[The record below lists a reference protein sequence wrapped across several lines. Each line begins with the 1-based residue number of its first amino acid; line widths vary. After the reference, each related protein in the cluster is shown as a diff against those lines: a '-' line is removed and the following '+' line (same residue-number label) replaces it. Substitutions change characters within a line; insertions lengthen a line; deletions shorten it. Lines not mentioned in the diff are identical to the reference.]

1 MSGEPVGPLQGWGG
15 YRSPGWLRREPHPW
29 QLGDE
34 AEQDTHSGQS
44 TLPHARVPISTTP
57 PPQNSEQGGRGRGG
71 GQPRTPAIGP
81 SCAGT
86 RPQGRFLHPTQC
98 GGPGLPSPASVW
110 NPTVL

>member
-57 PPQNSEQGGRGRGG
+57 PLRTQSREAVGGVGG
-71 GQPRTPAIGP
+71 
-81 SCAGT
+81 S
-86 RPQGRFLHPTQC
+86 
-98 GGPGLPSPASVW
+98 PGHQQ
-110 NPTVL
+110 